1 VENWPRIGK
10 MIKVAVIGC
19 GYWGPNLI
27 RNFIQIPESKVKY
40 CCDLDE
46 EKLKRIKSL
55 YPEPKV
61 TKNYKEVLNDPTVE
75 AVAIATPVYTH
86 FELAKEMLEAGKH
99 VFVEKPLTHTSQE
112 ARELIKLAKKKGK
125 VLMVGHTFL
134 YTAAVNK
141 LKELIDSGELG
152 DVLYISSQRR
162 NLGLFQDDVNVV
174 WDLGTHDISV
184 ILYLLN
190 GRLEEKDCRIVA
202 TGQSHFLSENEDVA
216 FITLNFADKVVANL
230 HLSWLDPCKIRN
242 MTVVGSRKMVV
253 YDDIETLEKVKI
265 YDKGVL
271 VPDSHNSFGEFQ
283 LSYRYGDITI
293 PRLKQEEPLKAELSH
308 FLDCIREG
316 KKPLTDGENGYQV
329 VRMIEKI
336 NESLKNGGRGGKISL

>member
-1 VENWPRIGK
+1 

-55 YPEPKV
+55 YPKPK
-61 TKNYKEVLNDPTVE
+61 TTQDYQEILNDPEVE
-75 AVAIATPVYTH
+75 AVAIATPVHTH
-86 FELAKEMLEAGKH
+86 FELAKEVLEAGKH
-99 VFVEKPLTHTSQE
+99 VFVEKPLTRTSQQ
-112 ARELIKLAKKKGK
+112 ARELIRLARKKDK

-162 NLGLFQDDVNVV
+162 NLGLFQDDINVV

-190 GRLEEKDCRIVA
+190 HRLGEKECRIVA

-216 FITLNFADKVVANL
+216 FITLNFADKIVANL

-242 MTVVGSRKMVV
+242 MTVVGTRKMVV
-253 YDDIETLEKVKI
+253 YDDIETLEKVKV

-271 VPDSHNSFGEFQ
+271 VPDRYNSYGEFQ

-293 PRLKQEEPLKAELSH
+293 PRLN
-308 FLDCIREG
+308 
-316 KKPLTDGENGYQV
+316 T
-329 VRMIEKI
+329 
-336 NESLKNGGRGGKISL
+336 

>member
-1 VENWPRIGK
+1 
-10 MIKVAVIGC
+10 MIKIAVIGC

-27 RNFIQIPESKVKY
+27 RNFIQIPESKVEY
-40 CCDLDE
+40 CCDLDK

-55 YPEPKV
+55 YPDVKV
-61 TKNYKEVLNDPTVE
+61 TRNYQEVLNDAGVE
-75 AVAIATPVYTH
+75 AIAIATPVSTH
-86 FELAKEMLEAGKH
+86 FGLAKEGLEAGKH
-99 VFVEKPLTHTSQE
+99 VFVEKPLTRTSQE
-112 ARELIKLAKKKGK
+112 ARKLIGLARKRGK
-125 VLMVGHTFL
+125 VLTVGHTFL

-162 NLGLFQDDVNVV
+162 NLGLFQDDINVV
-174 WDLGTHDISV
+174 WDLGTHDISI

-190 GRLEEKDCRIVA
+190 GRVGERECQIVA
-202 TGQSHFLSENEDVA
+202 TGQSHFFSENEDVA

-242 MTVVGSRKMVV
+242 MTVVGTEKMVV
-253 YDDIETLEKVKI
+253 YDDTETLEKIKI

-271 VPDSHNSFGEFQ
+271 VPNSHNSFGEFQ

-293 PRLKQEEPLKAELSH
+293 PRLKAEEPLKAELNH
-308 FLDCIREG
+308 FLECIREG
-316 KKPLTDGENGYQV
+316 KEPLTDGENGYQV

-336 NESLKNGGRGGKISL
+336 NESLKNGGKGGKISI